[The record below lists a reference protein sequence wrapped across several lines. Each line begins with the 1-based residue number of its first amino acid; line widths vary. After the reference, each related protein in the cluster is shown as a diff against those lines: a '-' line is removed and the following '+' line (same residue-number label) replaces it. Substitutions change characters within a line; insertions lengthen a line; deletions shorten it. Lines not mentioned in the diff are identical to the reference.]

1 MTLSA
6 EKFSQG
12 MTTEQYI
19 DIIKVNKDPFRQIH
33 DGVAVPDNVLDYF
46 NGLEQP
52 VNLAVFTSD
61 WCGDAMST
69 TPAILRLADASDN
82 IRLSVF
88 NRDDELEL
96 TNSFLPEHR
105 AGTVPVF
112 VVFDGEMGEIA
123 RFIETAR
130 SLVPAI
136 DAMDEMVA
144 QAAAAVSDEAEGRQ
158 QAPGTPDCS
167 SRRQGG
173 RMGFGDPER
182 ISAGG
187 SRRHGPAGRRT
198 TGRGRHRVAAA
209 GVSEPMSDDAI
220 TIITMEDMAVVFSV
234 TDDFGIHR
242 ESVSVELAREDPGEV
257 SVDGGKVEITL
268 PASQSPGRFRI
279 HHTNRVGVARLL
291 T

>member
-1 MTLSA
+1 MALDA

-19 DIIKVNKDPFRQIH
+19 ESIKVNKDPFCQIH
-33 DGVAVPDNVLDYF
+33 SDVEIPGGVLEYFDSLDS
-46 NGLEQP
+46 P

-112 VVFDGEMGEIA
+112 VVMDENMGEIA

-130 SLVPAI
+130 SLVPTI
-136 DAMDEMVA
+136 DAMDEMIA
-144 QAAAAVSDEAEGRQ
+144 QAAASVADEGERRQ
-158 QAPGTPDCS
+158 QT
-167 SRRQGG
+167 R
-173 RMGFGDPER
+173 
-182 ISAGG
+182 
-187 SRRHGPAGRRT
+187 GRRT
-198 TGRGRHRVAAA
+198 AHRVGQAAEW
-209 GVSEPMSDDAI
+209 GSVILSEFQQVVADGMSLPPSERPA
-220 TIITMEDMAVVFSV
+220 E
-234 TDDFGIHR
+234 
-242 ESVSVELAREDPGEV
+242 
-257 SVDGGKVEITL
+257 GGTQW
-268 PASQSPGRFRI
+268 PPQD
-279 HHTNRVGVARLL
+279 
-291 T
+291 